1 MSLLEIIIIAI
12 GLSMDSL
19 AVSLVCGVQNCINW
33 KETLRIAFFFSLFQ
47 GGMPFFGWL
56 LGDAFLQSFKSYNH
70 YIAFSIF
77 LLIGIKMLYDSF
89 KDTAKNRIFLIDNL
103 RVIIGLSIATSLDA
117 LIVGMSFG
125 FLNINIIK
133 TMLIIFVITFLFSI
147 TGIRIGKKYGHLLL
161 GKKAE
166 FVGGLILIGIG
177 ITQLVN

>member
-1 MSLLEIIIIAI
+1 MSTLEIIIIAV
-12 GLSMDSL
+12 GLAMDSF
-19 AVSLVCGVQNCINW
+19 AVSLVCGIQNCVNW
-33 KETLRIAFFFSLFQ
+33 KEILKIAFFFSLFQ
-47 GGMPFFGWL
+47 GAMPFFGWL
-56 LGDAFLQSFKSYNH
+56 LGGVFLQSFQSYNN

-77 LLIGIKMLYDSF
+77 LLIGIKMIYDSF
-89 KDTAKNRIFLIDNL
+89 KDSSKNRIFLIDNL

-133 TMLIIFVITFLFSI
+133 TMLIIFIITFIFSI
-147 TGIRIGKKYGHLLL
+147 IGVRIGEKYGHLLL

-177 ITQLVN
+177 ITQLID